1 MYSLGLLTYTG
12 GHHPPSNPQ
21 DSCLLSVHLFIYLA
35 SNSRVFKQSMNWT
48 KFSHLL
54 GPYQRW
60 THGRSTI
67 GCPHLFKRW
76 QSVPKIHTL
85 RKRCTRLSGIRR
97 FMVENNPAVHF
108 SPLDSSYKRC
118 MNWRYWRGGPFD
130 MLKLKEIALNFS
142 LFLIRFTICRR
153 ILDAEMKDGTRA
165 GVGLKVKQ
173 KEKEPVRL

>member
-1 MYSLGLLTYTG
+1 
-12 GHHPPSNPQ
+12 
-21 DSCLLSVHLFIYLA
+21 
-35 SNSRVFKQSMNWT
+35 
-48 KFSHLL
+48 
-54 GPYQRW
+54 W

-85 RKRCTRLSGIRR
+85 RKRCTRLCGIRR

-108 SPLDSSYKRC
+108 SPLDSSYK
-118 MNWRYWRGGPFD
+118 
-130 MLKLKEIALNFS
+130 
-142 LFLIRFTICRR
+142 RFTICRR